1 MFLDS
6 SLNITLDSNHDAV
19 FYVSGE
25 EKLRLNNLGI
35 DVSGNLLFDSTTYI
49 DSSVQDDASVDE
61 LRFLHGDTQTFRI
74 FGDKRLGIGNVSY
87 VPRIYPTAMT
97 YGLDLHAESPG
108 SAAIQ
113 FRNDSSPTYGASIRH
128 TGSEMEINNAEGGA
142 IIFKHFGKESMRI
155 ASNGC
160 IGIDNSAPD
169 YSLHMNFINS
179 NSGGATYSG
188 QLTYLSYGSGGLHNG
203 GYMGNISLFANGNFA
218 TGSSQYTPSDR
229 RIKTNIQKKNS
240 LESLQNLRLLKPV
253 NYHYIDNINMSP
265 QMQYGFIA
273 QDIEHIFPN
282 TIRISADYIPNIL
295 DDAFYFTDSSYNKI
309 IQFVDF
315 DTNHLEL
322 DASGNLYSQIYLFDE
337 NDKIYSS
344 ITISKIIS
352 SRSIQIETDEE
363 LTPNIFVYGQH
374 IDNLKTLDYNRIFMT
389 FASAMKE
396 VDAQLQNEK
405 IKTIE
410 LERELHDLFASLQT
424 NKG

>member
-1 MFLDS
+1 MFLDN

-61 LRFLHGDTQTFRI
+61 LRFLHGNTQAFRI

-87 VPRIYPTAMT
+87 PRIYPTTMT
-97 YGLDLHAESPG
+97 YGLDLHGESTG
-108 SAAIQ
+108 NSAIQ
-113 FRNDSSPTYGASIRH
+113 FRNDSSLTYGASIRH

-142 IIFKHFGKESMRI
+142 IIFKHFGQESMRI

-160 IGIDNSAPD
+160 IGIDHTTPD
-169 YSLHMNFINS
+169 YCLHMNFINS
-179 NSGGATYSG
+179 GTGGATYYG
-188 QLTYLSYGSGGLHNG
+188 LLKYLSQGSNGLHTAG
-203 GYMGNISLFANGNFA
+203 SMGNLCMYANGNCA
-218 TGSSQYTPSDR
+218 TGSSQFTPSDR

-253 NYHYIDNINMSP
+253 NYHYIDNINNSP
-265 QMQYGFIA
+265 QMQCGFIA

-295 DDAFYFTDSSYNKI
+295 DDAFYLIDSSYNKI
-309 IQFVDF
+309 IKFVDF
-315 DTNHLEL
+315 DTNDLEL

-352 SRSIQIETDEE
+352 SCSVQIETDEE

-405 IKTIE
+405 LKTIE

>member
-1 MFLDS
+1 MSFDS

-19 FYVSGE
+19 FYVLGK
-25 EKLRLNNLGI
+25 EKFRLNSLGI
-35 DVSGNLLFDSTTYI
+35 DVSGYLLFNSTSYI
-49 DSSVQDDASVDE
+49 DSSVQDNASVDE
-61 LRFLHGDTQTFRI
+61 LRFIHGNTQAFRI

-87 VPRIYPTAMT
+87 PRLYPTTMS
-97 YGLDLHAESPG
+97 YGLDLHAASTNIGINFTNYSG
-108 SAAIQ
+108 SV
-113 FRNDSSPTYGASIRH
+113 YGASIRH
-128 TGSEMEINNAEGGA
+128 TGSEMEIKNSAGGA
-142 IIFKHFGKESMRI
+142 IIFKQFGQESMRI

-160 IGIDNSAPD
+160 IGINNTTPD
-169 YSLHMNFINS
+169 YCLHINFLA
-179 NSGGATYSG
+179 GATYYG
-188 QLTYLSYGSGGLHNG
+188 GVQYLDYFTTGSLSTRNN
-203 GYMGNISLFANGNFA
+203 MGNVSLYANGEFA
-218 TGSSQYTPSDR
+218 TASAQFTPSDR

-253 NYHYIDNINMSP
+253 NYHYIDNINRSS
-265 QMQYGFIA
+265 QMQCGFVA

-282 TIRISADYIPNIL
+282 AIRISADCIPNIL

-352 SRSIQIETDEE
+352 SCSVQIETDEE

-374 IDNLKTLDYNRIFMT
+374 IDNLKTLDYDRIFMT

-405 IKTIE
+405 LKTIE

-424 NKG
+424 NKE

>member
-1 MFLDS
+1 MSFDS

-25 EKLRLNNLGI
+25 EKLRLNSLGI
-35 DVSGNLLFDSTTYI
+35 DVSGNLLFDSTSYI

-61 LRFLHGDTQTFRI
+61 LRFLHGNTQAFRI

-87 VPRIYPTAMT
+87 PRLYPTAMS
-97 YGLDLHAESPG
+97 YGLDLHATSTNAG
-108 SAAIQ
+108 IK
-113 FRNDSSPTYGASIRH
+113 FINDSSPDYGATIRH
-128 TGSEMEINNAEGGA
+128 TGSEMEINNAESGA
-142 IIFKHFGKESMRI
+142 IIFKQFGQESMRI

-160 IGIDNSAPD
+160 IGIDNDSPD
-169 YSLHMNFINS
+169 YCLHMNYIAS
-179 NSGGATYSG
+179 NAGGATYIGSLQYLDFSTTG
-188 QLTYLSYGSGGLHNG
+188 SLTTRND
-203 GYMGNISLFANGNFA
+203 MGNVSMYANGEFA
-218 TGSSQYTPSDR
+218 TGSAQFTPSDR

-253 NYHYIDNINMSP
+253 NYHYIDNINRSS
-265 QMQYGFIA
+265 QMQCGFVA

-282 TIRISADYIPNIL
+282 AIRISADYIPNIL

-352 SRSIQIETDEE
+352 SCSVQIETDEE

-374 IDNLKTLDYNRIFMT
+374 IDNLKTLDYDRIFMT

-405 IKTIE
+405 LKTIE